1 MEVGFFLPYINT
13 HLDMPCINRKLT
25 ILYTMKMVCVFLWDG
40 ELCVHEVFENTSKLF
55 LARSKPTEFTYE
67 AIFVGN

>member
-1 MEVGFFLPYINT
+1 
-13 HLDMPCINRKLT
+13 
-25 ILYTMKMVCVFLWDG
+25 MKMVYVFFLWDG
-40 ELCVHEVFENTSKLF
+40 ELCVHEVFENTAKLF

>member
-1 MEVGFFLPYINT
+1 
-13 HLDMPCINRKLT
+13 
-25 ILYTMKMVCVFLWDG
+25 MKMVCVFLWDG

-67 AIFVGN
+67 AICGKLRSAPKK